1 MKSWAFAFLLALACL
16 PQRSWAG
23 DLAAPTGPVVLT
35 IAGAIENANRGAL
48 DPVADSF
55 LNYHDLTFE
64 GAAAFDLAMLEALG
78 TASARIAWAGWPEL
92 ITFEGPRLVDLLA
105 AVGWQGDSVTT
116 VALDGFATEMSRETV
131 LAKDWILA
139 IRANGQPLGVGQRG
153 PLWLVHAL
161 PEDRPAT
168 DDEELSWPW
177 AVFFMRVD

>member
-1 MKSWAFAFLLALACL
+1 MTS
-16 PQRSWAG
+16 
-23 DLAAPTGPVVLT
+23 
-35 IAGAIENANRGAL
+35 
-48 DPVADSF
+48 
-55 LNYHDLTFE
+55 
-64 GAAAFDLAMLEALG
+64 
-78 TASARIAWAGWPEL
+78 
-92 ITFEGPRLVDLLA
+92 
-105 AVGWQGDSVTT
+105 
-116 VALDGFATEMSRETV
+116 VALDGFESEMSRETV